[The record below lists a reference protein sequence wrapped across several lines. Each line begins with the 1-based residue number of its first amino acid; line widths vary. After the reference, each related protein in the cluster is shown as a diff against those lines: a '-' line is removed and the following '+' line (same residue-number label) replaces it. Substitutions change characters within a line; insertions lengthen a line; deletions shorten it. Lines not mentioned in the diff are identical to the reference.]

1 MLDAEYNAKWREHY
15 EKNGIDQNDIDTLR
29 TTVGWRRPL
38 PDMPMGMDAVPVFR
52 PLLKALLDR
61 VEELE
66 ATTLDLANSH
76 WDNE

>member
-15 EKNGIDQNDIDTLR
+15 EKNGIDQKDIDTLR
-29 TTVGWRRPL
+29 TTVDWRGPL

-61 VEELE
+61 IELLE
-66 ATTLDLANSH
+66 DQLLDVVHNSH
-76 WDNE
+76 E